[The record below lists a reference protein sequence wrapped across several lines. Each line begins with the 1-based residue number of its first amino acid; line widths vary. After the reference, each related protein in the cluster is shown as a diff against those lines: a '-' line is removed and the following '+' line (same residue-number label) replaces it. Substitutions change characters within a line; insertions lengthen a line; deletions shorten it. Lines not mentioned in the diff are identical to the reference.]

1 MHLRS
6 KSQGDLGDVAGKLYN
21 SLLGEISVAIGSLV
35 QYLENRGIDRFRVA
49 TIKRSA
55 FLE

>member
-21 SLLGEISVAIGSLV
+21 SLLGEISVAIESLV
-35 QYLENRGIDRFRVA
+35 QYSENRGIDRFRVA